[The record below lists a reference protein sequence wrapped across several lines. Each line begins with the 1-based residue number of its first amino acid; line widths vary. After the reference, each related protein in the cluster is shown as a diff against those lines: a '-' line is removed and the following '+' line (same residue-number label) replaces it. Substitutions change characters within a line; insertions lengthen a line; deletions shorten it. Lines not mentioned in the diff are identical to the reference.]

1 MTAGGSSFLL
11 MFGNSE
17 HKSVITAAQGFFP
30 LPSSSLFLPSAHRQ
44 ASCGENNLEG

>member
-17 HKSVITAAQGFFP
+17 QKSVITAAQGFFP
-30 LPSSSLFLPSAHRQ
+30 LPSSPLFLPGAHGQ
-44 ASCGENNLEG
+44 EPCGEKNLEG